1 MMNVQRLSVS
11 FSKNQFLAFK
21 PKEGTL
27 VTLLISNHFDTTM
40 TRISVLQR
48 RLISNEVLYANG
60 LGWCVPF
67 DRTKEVHKYVGQGR
81 ERYLN

>member
-1 MMNVQRLSVS
+1 MMNIQRLSVI

-21 PKEGTL
+21 LKEGTL

-48 RLISNEVLYANG
+48 RHISNEGLYANG
-60 LGWCVPF
+60 LGQCVPF

-81 ERYLN
+81 SRYLN